1 MSFPVMAQE
10 ALDAKQSP
18 ESKSSMNGLSIPEP
32 IEIDGSRAR
41 TDARS
46 AEAQNSHTA
55 LLLVRFN
62 PD

>member
-1 MSFPVMAQE
+1 MAQE
-10 ALDAKQSP
+10 AVDARQSP
-18 ESKSSMNGLSIPEP
+18 ESKSSMNGLFVPEP
-32 IEIDGSRAR
+32 IKIDGSRAR

-55 LLLVRFN
+55 LPLVRFD